1 MQIHVTPRHLRLS
14 ASLHQAVAAQISP
27 LEDRGG
33 DIFGAHAVLL
43 QEDATRAAD
52 RFQVK
57 VHVSVPGP
65 DLLAAQ
71 KEKGLCIALEQAVLK
86 VRKQLRERQ
95 NGVLVGPEMRGRGG
109 VRKTAMAG
117 NPQGGVHEGL

>member
-1 MQIHVTPRHLRLS
+1 MQIHVTPRQLRLS
-14 ASLHQAVAAQISP
+14 ASLHQAVAAQIST

-33 DIFGAHAVLL
+33 DIFGAHVVLL
-43 QEDATRAAD
+43 QEDTTKAAD

-65 DLLAAQ
+65 DLLAEQ
-71 KEKGLCIALEQAVLK
+71 KGKDLYIALEHAVSK

-95 NGVLVGPEMRGRGG
+95 KGLLVGPETRGG
-109 VRKTAMAG
+109 GAGKKTAKAG
-117 NPQGGVHEGL
+117 NPQGGVREGL

>member
-1 MQIHVTPRHLRLS
+1 
-14 ASLHQAVAAQISP
+14 
-27 LEDRGG
+27 
-33 DIFGAHAVLL
+33 VLL
-43 QEDATRAAD
+43 QEDTTRAAD

-71 KEKGLCIALEQAVLK
+71 KEKDLYIALEQAVLK

-95 NGVLVGPEMRGRGG
+95 NGVLVGPEMRGGEG
-109 VRKTAMAG
+109 VQKTAKAG